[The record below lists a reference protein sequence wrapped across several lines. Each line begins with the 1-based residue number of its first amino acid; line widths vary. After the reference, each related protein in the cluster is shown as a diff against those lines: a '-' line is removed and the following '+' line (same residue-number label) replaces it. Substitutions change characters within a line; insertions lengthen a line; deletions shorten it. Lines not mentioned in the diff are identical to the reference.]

1 MFSSYD
7 ATRRRGSALVSR
19 LPSRRVAIDPLGV
32 HDRATAP
39 AREQCSTHEA
49 KDGIEET
56 VRRGLHATV
65 SILKH
70 NGRST
75 RRSGS
80 FRVPVGGLRVGDL
93 AQRAGWLTGPAM
105 MLVASLGAMS
115 GHFHNRTAKVVA
127 GVEADA

>member
-1 MFSSYD
+1 M
-7 ATRRRGSALVSR
+7 SR
-19 LPSRRVAIDPLGV
+19 LTSRRVAIDPLGV

-105 MLVASLGAMS
+105 MLIAGLGTMIGCLDDRS
-115 GHFHNRTAKVVA
+115 TKVVA
-127 GVEADA
+127 SVEADA